1 MVLTFFDIS
10 LALSIGIFTGLVLQR
25 GRICT
30 NTAFRNIFLIGNFEL
45 FLVILIT
52 VTVEL
57 IGYLLLSSSIIP
69 GLDFVSNPIPFSIIL
84 LPLGGFIFGIGTV
97 VAGGCAGGTCYRIGE
112 GSLKSLLAFL
122 GFTTGIGLLAIGPL
136 SDLMIEIRE
145 QTLWKISD
153 QAPSLEQFFPRW
165 VWTILAIIIMF
176 GILYFYKNSTK
187 KLTHLLPRWTP
198 IVSGLILGIL
208 GIFARISSTSTGR
221 EFGFSTTD
229 GIGNIIESILLIDPS
244 NIQWAAIFII
254 GLISGAFLSSIQIK
268 EFKLKIPNKVD
279 GIRFFGG
286 GLLLGVGAM
295 LAMGCNFGHLLG
307 GIPEL
312 GISSIVAFLFMIL
325 GNSLGSYIFYIKLKQ
340 KIPDSTPG
348 ELNIIFR

>member
-1 MVLTFFDIS
+1 MVLNFFDIS

-30 NTAFRNIFLIGNFEL
+30 NTAFRNILLIGNIEL
-45 FLVILIT
+45 FLAIIIT
-52 VTVEL
+52 ITVEL
-57 IGYLLLSSSIIP
+57 IGYLLLSLNRIP
-69 GLDFVSNPIPFSIIL
+69 GLTFVSNPIPFSIIL

-112 GSLKSLLAFL
+112 GSLKSLLAFI
-122 GFTTGIGLLAIGPL
+122 GFTTGIGLFAIGPL
-136 SDLMIEIRE
+136 SDLMNEIRE
-145 QTLWKISD
+145 KTLWKISD
-153 QAPSLEQFFPRW
+153 QVPSLELFFPRW
-165 VWTILAIIIMF
+165 VWTVLAIIMMLGVI
-176 GILYFYKNSTK
+176 YFYKNSTK

-208 GIFARISSTSTGR
+208 GVLARISSTSTGR
-221 EFGFSTTD
+221 DFGFSTID
-229 GIGNIIESILLIDPS
+229 GIGNIVESILLIDPS
-244 NIQWAAIFII
+244 NIQWAGIFII
-254 GLISGAFLSSIQIK
+254 GLISGAFLSSIQIR

-279 GIRFFGG
+279 IVRFFGG
-286 GLLLGVGAM
+286 GLLLGLGAM
-295 LAMGCNFGHLLG
+295 LAMGCNFGHILG

-325 GNSLGSYIFYIKLKQ
+325 GNSLGSYIFYIKLEQ

-348 ELNIIFR
+348 ELTIIFR